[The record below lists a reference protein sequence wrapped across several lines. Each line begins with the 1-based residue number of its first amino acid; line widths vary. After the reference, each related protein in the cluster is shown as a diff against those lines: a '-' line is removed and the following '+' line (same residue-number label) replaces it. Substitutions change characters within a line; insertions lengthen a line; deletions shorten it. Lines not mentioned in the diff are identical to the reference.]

1 MTNSVKENSKQTLAE
16 VVAAIKAAEKEALKI
31 AYRPAAVDACAFYV
45 RGGRWIV
52 EPPREVVLSMLQA
65 AQYQL
70 LAAGATIDVALSEQ
84 LHSKGV
90 LVRATLIVRTLEGA
104 ELLRR
109 EDFGEALLVSQSRN
123 RETGAIEEEDSE
135 IAVRSATTRALKRA
149 LEQLFPSLAAFYRSL
164 CDWAGQLGAKGASVA
179 DVKRQAVEAY
189 KKRAQA

>member
-1 MTNSVKENSKQTLAE
+1 MSSTVKSESKQTLAIVE
-16 VVAAIKAAEKEALKI
+16 ALRSAEERVSKLAAEPNAI
-31 AYRPAAVDACAFYV
+31 AACAFYA

-52 EPPREVVLSMLQA
+52 EPPREVVLGMLQA
-65 AQYQL
+65 AQFQL

-84 LHSKGV
+84 LHPKGV

-149 LEQLFPSLAAFYRSL
+149 LEQLFPSLAAFYRQLS
-164 CDWAGQLGAKGASVA
+164 DWAGQLGAKGASVA

-189 KKRAQA
+189 RKRAQA